1 MCVNDCSY
9 EVLCL
14 QPSNSSDSWK
24 KKKMTSSEKIL
35 ECQNNII
42 ITAAVYVK
50 ILWLSKSE

>member
-1 MCVNDCSY
+1 MNDCSY